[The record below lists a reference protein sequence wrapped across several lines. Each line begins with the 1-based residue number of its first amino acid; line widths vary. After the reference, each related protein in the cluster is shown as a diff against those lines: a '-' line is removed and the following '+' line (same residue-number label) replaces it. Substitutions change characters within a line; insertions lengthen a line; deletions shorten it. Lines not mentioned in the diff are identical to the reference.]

1 MVANILRTDNLQLQI
16 QPAAHRF
23 LGPEQVMAIHK
34 KCGSILGGI
43 HLEAGG
49 FTSVGF
55 VATQA
60 AQLGMSFLRGPPKLC
75 FSSWL
80 SFTTTKQRVP
90 PKKDPSKCS
99 LSCVLMG

>member
-1 MVANILRTDNLQLQI
+1 MAFRHWKKSFCFLCHLGKRSLACPRFEERAEWLVANILRTDSLQLQI

-55 VATQA
+55 VAPRQHNWVC
-60 AQLGMSFLRGPPKLC
+60 LF
-75 FSSWL
+75 
-80 SFTTTKQRVP
+80 
-90 PKKDPSKCS
+90 
-99 LSCVLMG
+99 